1 MQVFFLKKF
10 ERSGDSKEFKA
21 GWIGREP
28 QLTPTAQIT
37 FPAPAYLEMS
47 IGDYDPE
54 LAYNLDGTVAFATL
68 HGDAGA
74 RLLSHVLGME

>member
-1 MQVFFLKKF
+1 
-10 ERSGDSKEFKA
+10 
-21 GWIGREP
+21 
-28 QLTPTAQIT
+28 
-37 FPAPAYLEMS
+37 MS